1 MGFDEKAATWDASQR
16 RRELA
21 KAIAESIKESVE
33 LKPNMHILDVGA
45 GTGLLTRE
53 IISFVASVTGVDSSQ
68 KMLEKFEQ
76 IGKKCIP
83 LHCDIIKYQPQR
95 SFDGVISSMTMH
107 HIEDTREFFEKLNSL
122 LKPEGFIAIAD
133 LEKEDGSFHDHGNEG
148 VHHFG
153 FDKEELFELAKE
165 GGFFDISIKE
175 VYRVKKPNREYPVLL
190 LVAKKGRSS
199 IL

>member
-76 IGKKCIP
+76 IDKKCIP
-83 LHCDIIKYQPQR
+83 VHCDIIKYQSERP
-95 SFDGVISSMTMH
+95 FDGVISSMTMH
-107 HIEDTREFFEKLNSL
+107 HIEDTREFFEKLNSM

-133 LEKEDGSFHDHGNEG
+133 LEKEDGSFHNHGTEG

-153 FDKEELFELAKE
+153 FDKEELFEFAKE
-165 GGFFDISIKE
+165 AGFFEISIKE

-190 LVAKKGRSS
+190 LVAKKG
-199 IL
+199 